1 MMKSQCE
8 KKHHFVILSGGII
21 LSCVW
26 KTLFAPQIGWDSL
39 VYENLQRS
47 FSMSEYI
54 SQTES
59 IKKLSNFN
67 FQQTKTL
74 HQNILKHNLL

>member
-8 KKHHFVILSGGII
+8 KNII
-21 LSCVW
+21 LWFWVEVCVW
-26 KTLFAPQIGWDSL
+26 ETSFAPQIGWDSL

-74 HQNILKHNLL
+74 YQNILKRNLL

>member
-1 MMKSQCE
+1 MMKSQCVKTSFCDSE
-8 KKHHFVILSGGII
+8 WRYH

-26 KTLFAPQIGWDSL
+26 ETSFAPQIGWDSL

-74 HQNILKHNLL
+74 YQNILKHNLL